1 MVWVKRIAA
10 ALAGLLVLGLD
21 GRFVVTM
28 RLLMARAKR
37 DGVDMRMP
45 RDHEAMDVWEGLAAP

>member
-1 MVWVKRIAA
+1 M
-10 ALAGLLVLGLD
+10 
-21 GRFVVTM
+21 RF
-28 RLLMARAKR
+28 LMARAER

>member
-1 MVWVKRIAA
+1 
-10 ALAGLLVLGLD
+10 
-21 GRFVVTM
+21 M

-45 RDHEAMDVWEGLAAP
+45 RDYEAMDVWEGLAAP